1 MASRVG
7 IWALREGL
15 PRRAERSKVALEMD
29 LEDWCT
35 HDPGLL
41 YEGLKVVG
49 RQVHC
54 DGGYIDLLGL
64 DVQGRWVVVELKR
77 ERLYREAVI
86 QAIDYASS
94 IRHMETDRLEQA
106 IEKTVGVLAD
116 PETARQRVR
125 FQLDA
130 EGEEREVTIVVAGTG
145 VDPGLERV
153 VDFLSGFDI
162 PLRIVTFEV
171 FEAPGG
177 GQLLVRDV
185 LDEEGAEV
193 PPGKKTIVRTVE
205 RIRGVAAEAGVSD
218 AFDAIVAAAQGA
230 NLFCRAHIHT
240 VTITPE
246 SHRGRHLM
254 SLTPEIG
261 KGLRYT
267 YGAESFA
274 EFFDMEAQDVELRLG
289 PDGLEDEGLIA
300 PDSWQDRTAELVD
313 FLTELPVTD
322 ARDEDRRADFETVN
336 RLAQLVRPGEWTTY
350 GELSKAAIGRSSAA
364 MAIGN
369 MARSNTGFANPHRV
383 LDRSGHIAEGWLSDE
398 GEGPEACRRQL
409 EDENL
414 EFDSSG
420 AASEAAF
427 ICAEELNRRDGEGHP
442 PHGQSRQPRG

>member
-130 EGEEREVTIVVAGTG
+130 EGEEREVTIVVAGTLSARSMTPSKARPTATIG
-145 VDPGLERV
+145 SVPSAINCTWRPASSGDRDRARGNDPIMASR
-153 VDFLSGFDI
+153 SW
-162 PLRIVTFEV
+162 R
-171 FEAPGG
+171 
-177 GQLLVRDV
+177 
-185 LDEEGAEV
+185 
-193 PPGKKTIVRTVE
+193 KKTMT
-205 RIRGVAAEAGVSD
+205 
-218 AFDAIVAAAQGA
+218 
-230 NLFCRAHIHT
+230 
-240 VTITPE
+240 
-246 SHRGRHLM
+246 
-254 SLTPEIG
+254 
-261 KGLRYT
+261 
-267 YGAESFA
+267 
-274 EFFDMEAQDVELRLG
+274 
-289 PDGLEDEGLIA
+289 
-300 PDSWQDRTAELVD
+300 
-313 FLTELPVTD
+313 
-322 ARDEDRRADFETVN
+322 
-336 RLAQLVRPGEWTTY
+336 
-350 GELSKAAIGRSSAA
+350 
-364 MAIGN
+364 
-369 MARSNTGFANPHRV
+369 ARSVPT
-383 LDRSGHIAEGWLSDE
+383 
-398 GEGPEACRRQL
+398 
-409 EDENL
+409 
-414 EFDSSG
+414 
-420 AASEAAF
+420 
-427 ICAEELNRRDGEGHP
+427 
-442 PHGQSRQPRG
+442 